1 MLTLVHA
8 PRSRSSR
15 FLWLLEEIGE
25 PYDIQ
30 YVSIRLLENRR
41 CVVLQERDFAVRMRI
56 RRIERARPIDAVIR
70 CCASQWGAGARIPRP
85 RRAWDLPRSA
95 LIQGMS
101 GKAATKAG
109 LERTHCRFVQRL
121 SPKNGTAS
129 GIGRDAP
136 SAAPKR
142 PA

>member
-1 MLTLVHA
+1 
-8 PRSRSSR
+8 
-15 FLWLLEEIGE
+15 
-25 PYDIQ
+25 
-30 YVSIRLLENRR
+30 
-41 CVVLQERDFAVRMRI
+41 
-56 RRIERARPIDAVIR
+56 
-70 CCASQWGAGARIPRP
+70 
-85 RRAWDLPRSA
+85 
-95 LIQGMS
+95 MS

-142 PA
+142 PAYMPRLDHADCANAQPRPARPYGARPTAFWTILNPPDARSRFMFTGVFRSRRNYTLTY